1 MNRWLFRRWLRTG
14 TVVALAVLCAGQA
27 ARPASTPA
35 DDLTSLPPDRPVKV
49 TMSVDLLEV
58 SQIQD
63 HEEKFEVEFYLF
75 MTWKDARLAFD
86 AGEGQKKRI
95 VPAEQIW
102 TPQPELA
109 DDLDVTVQ
117 NGHNAHVHPDGTVM
131 WRQYYR
137 GTLSSNFD
145 LHEFPFDA
153 HRLEVRVEANGG
165 EIDDVVYVAGGCQI
179 HEEQAS
185 ESYHIVPHGWELVDL
200 STAVG
205 KASYPRLGET
215 FSRFVF
221 RIGVKRDPH
230 FYWWAIVLPLLPIV
244 ATSWSVFWMD
254 PKEFSSQVGVGVTAM
269 LTVVAYRITIDS
281 SLPPL
286 SYMTRMDYFLL
297 VCQVWVF
304 GAFLM
309 SVIVHVCHVQGSEE
323 WVATSYRIS
332 QYCRWLPPLALL
344 ATCSLLLFLRPGAA
358 MAILASA
365 ATGLFLACRPTPG
378 RVAQWISVALFPERV
393 LEHPASP
400 AATD

>member
-1 MNRWLFRRWLRTG
+1 MNTWLFCRRART
-14 TVVALAVLCAGQA
+14 TAVTALVLLGAAQT
-27 ARPASTPA
+27 ARPASAPP
-35 DDLTSLPPDRPVKV
+35 DDLASLPPDRPVKV
-49 TMSVDLLEV
+49 TLSVDLLEV

-63 HEEKFEVEFYLF
+63 HDEKFEVEFYLF
-75 MTWKDARLAFD
+75 MTWKDSRLAFD
-86 AGEGQKKRI
+86 ASGGRQKRV
-95 VPAEQIW
+95 VPSEQIW
-102 TPQPELA
+102 TPQPDLT

-117 NGHNAHVHPDGTVM
+117 NGRNAHIHADGTVM

-145 LHEFPFDA
+145 LHEFPFDV
-153 HRLEVRVEANGG
+153 HRLEVHIEASAG
-165 EIDDVVYVAGGCQI
+165 EIDDVVYVAGEGRV

-185 ESYHIVPHGWELVDL
+185 ERFHVVPHGWEMLGL
-200 STAVG
+200 STAVSE
-205 KASYPRLGET
+205 ARYPRLGET
-215 FSRFVF
+215 FSRFVL
-221 RIGVKRDPH
+221 RIDVKRDPH

-309 SVIVHVCHVQGSEE
+309 SVVVHVCYVQESER
-323 WVATSYRIS
+323 WTAVAHRIS
-332 QYCRWLPPLALL
+332 RYCRWLPPLALI
-344 ATCSLLLFLRPGAA
+344 ATCSLLAFLRPGAA
-358 MAILASA
+358 MTILAA
-365 ATGLFLACRPTPG
+365 ATIGVILACRPTPG
-378 RVAQWISVALFPERV
+378 RIAQWINVALFPERA
-393 LEHPASP
+393 LERHGSP
-400 AATD
+400 AGAD